1 MMDKRLAKVLAF
13 GVFLA
18 VMVLPAVAFGA
29 EGAAAESDAVK
40 IASAFP
46 AAMTAMAAGLAMGL
60 SALGAAY
67 AQAKIGS
74 AAAGTLAERPEVA
87 IWVITLQALPEVIVL
102 LGFVSAIMI
111 KG

>member
-1 MMDKRLAKVLAF
+1 MMDKRLAKVMAF
-13 GVFLA
+13 GVFVAALA
-18 VMVLPAVAFGA
+18 IPALAFGA
-29 EGAAAESDAVK
+29 EVTATAVPWQQAAAS
-40 IASAFP
+40 SL
-46 AAMTAMAAGLAMGL
+46 AAGLAMGL

>member
-1 MMDKRLAKVLAF
+1 MMDKRLAKILTF
-13 GVFLA
+13 GVFLTVMA
-18 VMVLPAVAFGA
+18 VPAMAFA
-29 EGAAAESDAVK
+29 ADGAAGATLPWQFGVGRAL
-40 IASAFP
+40 
-46 AAMTAMAAGLAMGL
+46 AAGMAMGL

-87 IWVITLQALPEVIVL
+87 IWVITLQALPEIIVL

-111 KG
+111 NSALLS

>member
-13 GVFLA
+13 GVFVA
-18 VMVLPAVAFGA
+18 VLMVPVFAFGA
-29 EGAAAESDAVK
+29 DAGTAAPAAVAWQQAAANS
-40 IASAFP
+40 
-46 AAMTAMAAGLAMGL
+46 MAAGLAMGL

>member
-1 MMDKRLAKVLAF
+1 MMDKRLAKVLSV
-13 GVFLA
+13 GVFVVAL
-18 VMVLPAVAFGA
+18 VLPAVAFA
-29 EGAAAESDAVK
+29 QTAPVAAVAWQES
-40 IASAFP
+40 
-46 AAMTAMAAGLAMGL
+46 AAKALAAGLAMGI
-60 SALGAAY
+60 SALSAAY

>member
-1 MMDKRLAKVLAF
+1 MDKRLGKFLAF
-13 GVFLA
+13 GVFLMVVMLPVFAFAAEPTVA
-18 VMVLPAVAFGA
+18 VPWQ
-29 EGAAAESDAVK
+29 EAAAS
-40 IASAFP
+40 SL
-46 AAMTAMAAGLAMGL
+46 AAGLAMGL

-74 AAAGTLAERPEVA
+74 AGAGTLAERPEVA